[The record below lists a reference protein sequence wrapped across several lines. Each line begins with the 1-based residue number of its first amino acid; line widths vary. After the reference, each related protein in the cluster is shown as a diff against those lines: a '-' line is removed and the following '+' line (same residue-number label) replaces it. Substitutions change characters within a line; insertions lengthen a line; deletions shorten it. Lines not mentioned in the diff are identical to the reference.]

1 MKNIMKK
8 IYNNVIIN
16 PYVILF
22 FVTFLIMIPYIFSN
36 KYIDGNDSNFHISNI
51 FSIYTGMKQ
60 GMVSNVLPVIAH
72 NFGYATRIFYPR
84 LAHFSA
90 ALVTL
95 IINGNVIC
103 GLKIIHFM
111 VFFLSAVMM
120 YKLVNKLFNHKLS
133 AIISAI
139 FYLSFPYMITE
150 TFVRDS
156 IAESFIFIFMPMI
169 LLGLYELFH
178 GDKKYF
184 YLWFIL
190 GYVGLINSHLVLAV
204 YFTAFAFI
212 YLLLNIKKVF
222 DKENLLALITSSTLI
237 LLLTATFTIPMLQHK
252 SLNAYT
258 VFKDDGMA
266 NGGSVAGSTM
276 GFKDFFIQKPC
287 AAYSDITYYLNLLG
301 FGLAV
306 YAIVINKKIFVKD
319 EQNNFLKFL
328 FIAII
333 ICTFLMSKL
342 CPWVIFPKTLLMIQ
356 FAWRLEAILLLL
368 LSILAGSVFKTI
380 ENKKIRV
387 TVVIIA
393 IAFNV
398 FTVYNAYNFDIL
410 KDRKLEDID
419 MSSYGMGWQREYLP
433 INTEN
438 NLEYFD
444 SRNDDIL
451 VKNGSATISVK
462 ENNVP
467 TLEAEIEDCEN
478 ETTIELP
485 RIYYLGY
492 EATLEGNGTTKKLEL
507 YMNDKGFIETKV
519 NSNGILKLTYK
530 GTLMMQIA
538 NAISIITL
546 IGIVAYVIIRYVLN
560 GKIKCLVNK

>member
-1 MKNIMKK
+1 MKNIMKNF
-8 IYNNVIIN
+8 YNNVITN

-22 FVTFLIMIPYIFSN
+22 CVTFLIMIPYIFSN

-60 GMVSNVLPVIAH
+60 GVVSNVLPVIAH

-111 VFFLSAVMM
+111 AFFLSAVMM

-301 FGLAV
+301 VGLAV

-319 EQNNFLKFL
+319 EQNNFFKFL

-342 CPWVIFPKTLLMIQ
+342 CSWVIFPKTLLMIQ

-387 TVVIIA
+387 TVVIIT

-467 TLEAEIEDCEN
+467 TLKAEIEDCEN

>member
-1 MKNIMKK
+1 M
-8 IYNNVIIN
+8 
-16 PYVILF
+16 
-22 FVTFLIMIPYIFSN
+22 
-36 KYIDGNDSNFHISNI
+36 
-51 FSIYTGMKQ
+51 
-60 GMVSNVLPVIAH
+60 
-72 NFGYATRIFYPR
+72 
-84 LAHFSA
+84 
-90 ALVTL
+90 
-95 IINGNVIC
+95 
-103 GLKIIHFM
+103 
-111 VFFLSAVMM
+111 
-120 YKLVNKLFNHKLS
+120 
-133 AIISAI
+133 
-139 FYLSFPYMITE
+139 
-150 TFVRDS
+150 
-156 IAESFIFIFMPMI
+156 
-169 LLGLYELFH
+169 
-178 GDKKYF
+178 
-184 YLWFIL
+184 
-190 GYVGLINSHLVLAV
+190 
-204 YFTAFAFI
+204 
-212 YLLLNIKKVF
+212 
-222 DKENLLALITSSTLI
+222 LALITSSTLI

-319 EQNNFLKFL
+319 EQNNFFKFL
-328 FIAII
+328 FIATI

-387 TVVIIA
+387 VVVIIT
-393 IAFNV
+393 ITFNV

-451 VKNGSATISVK
+451 VKNGSAIISVK

-467 TLEAEIEDCEN
+467 TLEAEIENCEN
-478 ETTIELP
+478 EITIELP

-492 EATLEGNGTTKKLEL
+492 EATLEENGTTKKLEL

-538 NAISIITL
+538 NTISIITL

>member
-8 IYNNVIIN
+8 IYDNVITN

-22 FVTFLIMIPYIFSN
+22 CVTFLIMIPYIFSN

-60 GMVSNVLPVIAH
+60 GVVSNVLPVIAH

-111 VFFLSAVMM
+111 AFFLSAVMM

-252 SLNAYT
+252 LLNAYT

-319 EQNNFLKFL
+319 EQNNFFKFL
-328 FIAII
+328 FIATI

-342 CPWVIFPKTLLMIQ
+342 CPWVIFPKILLLIQ

-387 TVVIIA
+387 TVVIIT

-467 TLEAEIEDCEN
+467 TLEAEIEECEN
-478 ETTIELP
+478 EITIELP

-492 EATLEGNGTTKKLEL
+492 EATLEENGTTKKLEL

-538 NAISIITL
+538 NTISIITL
-546 IGIVAYVIIRYVLN
+546 IGIVAYVIIGYALK

>member
-8 IYNNVIIN
+8 FYNNVITN

-22 FVTFLIMIPYIFSN
+22 CVIFLIMIPYIFSN

-60 GMVSNVLPVIAH
+60 GVVSNVLPVIAH

-111 VFFLSAVMM
+111 AFFLSAVMM

-156 IAESFIFIFMPMI
+156 IAESFIFIFVPMI

-319 EQNNFLKFL
+319 EQNNFFKFL
-328 FIAII
+328 FIATI

-387 TVVIIA
+387 VVVIIT
-393 IAFNV
+393 ITFNV

-433 INTEN
+433 TNTEN

-444 SRNDDIL
+444 
-451 VKNGSATISVK
+451 
-462 ENNVP
+462 
-467 TLEAEIEDCEN
+467 
-478 ETTIELP
+478 
-485 RIYYLGY
+485 
-492 EATLEGNGTTKKLEL
+492 
-507 YMNDKGFIETKV
+507 
-519 NSNGILKLTYK
+519 
-530 GTLMMQIA
+530 
-538 NAISIITL
+538 
-546 IGIVAYVIIRYVLN
+546 
-560 GKIKCLVNK
+560 